1 MAKRPT
7 DVTLS
12 LDDCDPN
19 ALPPLCCKCGADAT
33 CEKRVKFS
41 WYPPWILITVVIG
54 GLLLTV
60 ILILVL
66 QKKRTAYL
74 PVCDKHK
81 GVWNWG
87 QAVLGITLG
96 GFFLALIA
104 CAVAF
109 GGPNNG
115 DVFLPVFVVV
125 AGLFFVG
132 LIVGAVVQTRGIR
145 PKKITD
151 DELQLLNLNPE
162 FVEAIEADRDREEDE
177 YAARRDAKR
186 AARGTA

>member
-1 MAKRPT
+1 MAKPAT

-12 LDDCDPN
+12 LDECDPN
-19 ALPPLCCKCGADAT
+19 ALPPVCCKCGAEAT
-33 CEKRVKFS
+33 CEKTVKFN
-41 WYPPWILITVVIG
+41 WYPPWIIITVLI

-87 QAVLGITLG
+87 GAIIGLALGWLVLGIIG
-96 GFFLALIA
+96 

-109 GGPNNG
+109 GGRDNG
-115 DVFLPVFVVV
+115 DLFLPVFLVI

-132 LIVGAVVQTRGIR
+132 LIVGAVVQSRGIR
-145 PKKITD
+145 PKRITD
-151 DELQLLNLNPE
+151 DELHLVNLNPD
-162 FVEAIEADRDREEDE
+162 FVEAIEADRDREEAE
-177 YAARRDAKR
+177 YTARRDAKR
-186 AARGTA
+186 AARGIA

>member
-12 LDDCDPN
+12 LDDCEPN
-19 ALPPLCCKCGADAT
+19 VLPPLCCKCGADAT
-33 CEKRVKFS
+33 CEKEVKFS
-41 WYPPWILITVVIG
+41 WYPPWIIITILVTII
-54 GLLLTV
+54 LTV
-60 ILILVL
+60 ILILVM

-74 PVCDKHK
+74 PVCDKHN

-87 QAVLGITLG
+87 QAIFGITLG
-96 GFFLALIA
+96 GFFLGIIA

-109 GGPNNG
+109 AGRDNP
-115 DVFLPVFVVV
+115 DVAMPVCLVV
-125 AGLFFVG
+125 AGLLLVG
-132 LIVGAVVQTRGIR
+132 FIVGAVVQSRGIR
-145 PKKITD
+145 PKLITD
-151 DELQLLNLNPE
+151 AELQLVNLNPD

>member
-1 MAKRPT
+1 MAKPAT

-12 LDDCDPN
+12 LDECDPN
-19 ALPPLCCKCGADAT
+19 VLPPVCCKCGAEAT
-33 CEKRVKFS
+33 CEKQVKFS
-41 WYPPWILITVVIG
+41 WYPPWIIVTVLIAV
-54 GLLLTV
+54 LLAV
-60 ILILVL
+60 ILSLVL
-66 QKKRTAYL
+66 RKKRTAYL

-87 QAVLGITLG
+87 GAIFGLAFGWLFLGIV
-96 GFFLALIA
+96 A

-109 GGPNNG
+109 GGRNNP
-115 DVFLPVFVVV
+115 DVALPVCLVV
-125 AGLFFVG
+125 AGLVLVG
-132 LIVGAVVQTRGIR
+132 FIVGAVVQSRGIR
-145 PKKITD
+145 PKRITD
-151 DELQLLNLNPE
+151 DELHLLNLNPD

>member
-12 LDDCDPN
+12 LDDCEPN
-19 ALPPLCCKCGADAT
+19 VLPPLCCKCGAEAT
-33 CEKRVKFS
+33 CEKKVKFS
-41 WYPPWILITVVIG
+41 WYPPWIIITVLVTLI
-54 GLLLTV
+54 LTV

-87 QAVLGITLG
+87 QAILGITLG
-96 GFFLALIA
+96 GFFLGIIA

-109 GGPNNG
+109 GGPNKG
-115 DVFLPVFVVV
+115 DVFLPVFLVVV
-125 AGLFFVG
+125 GLFVVG
-132 LIVGAVVQTRGIR
+132 LIFGAVVQTRGIR
-145 PKKITD
+145 PKQITD
-151 DELQLLNLNPE
+151 DELRLVNLNPD